1 VALTGGEARR
11 GEAVETSGAG
21 TTETCWG
28 FGAGGS
34 RLDCVGERS
43 SRPSDGEREKK
54 RAREDAEASD
64 YQRPGGGTGRKACMT
79 GVMQIAPRTANA
91 SA

>member
-21 TTETCWG
+21 TTEACWG

-34 RLDCVGERS
+34 RLDFVGERS
-43 SRPSDGEREKK
+43 NRPSDGERERRRGRGRMRK
-54 RAREDAEASD
+54 RRIIKDVVVEL
-64 YQRPGGGTGRKACMT
+64 GGRLA
-79 GVMQIAPRTANA
+79 
-91 SA
+91 